1 MAVFIIKQRVSLLD
15 RFTIK
20 DEQGNDCYQVEG
32 KMGILKN
39 LYLKDM
45 NGSVLAHIKGKWA
58 MKTTFHVFQD
68 GVLNAVVRQEFALMK
83 KKLTV
88 EGPNW
93 IITGN
98 WWDTQYDIGDMDG
111 GFHAHISKE
120 PLALMSTYRIDIQ
133 PGQPEILMLAV
144 VLAIDCVISF
154 QRAAY
159 LSS

>member
-1 MAVFIIKQRVSLLD
+1 MTTFHIKQRLSILD
-15 RFTIK
+15 KFTIT
-20 DEQGNDCYQVEG
+20 DDAGNDCYQVEG
-32 KMGILKN
+32 KWGILKS

-58 MKTTFHVFQD
+58 MKTTFQVFQD
-68 GVLNAVVRQEFALMK
+68 GVLNATVRQEFTLGK

-98 WWDTQYDIGDMDG
+98 FWDTQYQIGDMDG

-120 PLALMSTYRIDIQ
+120 PLALMSTYRIDIE

-144 VLAIDCVISF
+144 VLAIDCVVSF
-154 QRAAY
+154 ERAAY
-159 LSS
+159 LSV